1 MSVSVSNINEI
12 GWYIQGICLCL
23 CLFVVLLYYKNSRL
37 IYGGAEMD
45 KNLADF
51 TEEERK
57 KAMERYHVLELI

>member
-1 MSVSVSNINEI
+1 M
-12 GWYIQGICLCL
+12 CL